1 MIHGDTLLKLQF
13 LFFFFIGGCAG
24 STTGAIKIIRTI
36 LVFKF
41 LSRELKK
48 LIHPK
53 GVFHIKIS
61 DKRVPEEIVSNTV
74 GFYLF
79 YIFIFVFAGILF
91 SFLGLD
97 FITSLSASASAI
109 GNIGP
114 GLGGIGPSENW
125 DIVGNAGKVLAS
137 SLMLLGR
144 LEIFTVMLLFSG
156 GFTKK

>member
-1 MIHGDTLLKLQF
+1 MGLCIPNNDFYT
-13 LFFFFIGGCAG
+13 FFIGGCAG
-24 STTGAIKIIRTI
+24 STTGAIKLIRTI

-53 GVFHIKIS
+53 GVFHIRIGGKRIS
-61 DKRVPEEIVSNTV
+61 EEIVSNTV

-79 YIFIFVFAGILF
+79 YIFIFVIGAIIFGFFGSDI
-91 SFLGLD
+91 
-97 FITSLSASASAI
+97 ITSLAVSASAI

-114 GLGGIGPSENW
+114 GLGDIGPSSNW
-125 DIVGNAGKVLAS
+125 NNLPEIAKLLATF
-137 SLMLLGR
+137 LMLLGR

-156 GFTKK
+156 VFVKK